1 MGNDNS
7 SAITIDVDRNNLFYY
22 SGETVSGIVRLNI
35 TEENLKTRE
44 IYISLIGEIG
54 YTTTRSVPDGKGG
67 SLSRNEYYKRQFYYK
82 EVSLSGPSITQQEFI
97 YDRGRYAW
105 LFQIPLIENL
115 PPTINKPDIFPRV
128 RYFLQVIIDKSWYTS
143 NKKYLTVYPRVNLLE
158 NPQCLSSSIF
168 KFKNRKDIKVKA
180 TFNKLGY
187 ISGENIQ
194 FTLEIQNPRKILIL
208 HNNLSILKCYQIAKR
223 FNKCIVYKTILP
235 KIVNLTNEH
244 IMERFSIKIPSI
256 RFPPSYKFQRE
267 NPNIFVHIYYMLK
280 LTVKVEGIF
289 TNFHIKV
296 PITLGT
302 EHNSDLSQ
310 QQSFNPLSIS
320 YSSNSQQ
327 SIFNDDDPPP
337 DYDSVMQSLQQNF
350 FSHL

>member
-22 SGETVSGIVRLNI
+22 SGETVSGTVRLNI
-35 TEENLKTRE
+35 TKGNLETRE

-54 YTTTRSVPDGKGG
+54 YIKTTVSSSLGVGSIQHGYYETR
-67 SLSRNEYYKRQFYYK
+67 FYYK
-82 EVSLSGPSITQQEFI
+82 KVRLSGPSITQQEFI
-97 YDRGRYAW
+97 YDRGRYRW
-105 LFQIPLIENL
+105 LFQIPLIDNL
-115 PPTINKPDIFPRV
+115 PPTINQPDSYPRV
-128 RYFLQVIIDKSWYTS
+128 QYFLQVVIDKSWYPFDIKY
-143 NKKYLTVYPRVNLLE
+143 KKYLEIHPRVNLLE
-158 NPQCLSSSIF
+158 NPRCLLPSIF
-168 KFKNRKDIKVKA
+168 EVENRKDIKLKT

-187 ISGENIQ
+187 VSGEKIQ

-208 HNNLSILKCYQIAKR
+208 HSKLSILKCYQIEDK
-223 FNKCIVYKTILP
+223 FDKCIVYKTILP

-244 IMERFSIKIPSI
+244 IMERFSMKIPSK
-256 RFPPSYKFQRE
+256 RFPPSYEFQGE

-289 TNFHIKV
+289 TNFHINT

-302 EHNSDLSQ
+302 ECNSHLSQ

-320 YSSNSQQ
+320 YSSNSEQ
-327 SIFNDDDPPP
+327 SIFNDDDLPP
-337 DYDSVMQSLQQNF
+337 DYDSVMRSLQ
-350 FSHL
+350 

>member
-35 TEENLKTRE
+35 TEETLETRE

-54 YTTTRSVPDGKGG
+54 YTTTRSALNGKGG
-67 SLSRNEYYKRQFYYK
+67 SLPRNEYYKIQFYYK
-82 EVSLSGPSITQQEFI
+82 KVSLSGSSITQQEFI

-105 LFQIPLIENL
+105 LFQIPLIDNL
-115 PPTINKPDIFPRV
+115 PPTINQPDIFPRV
-128 RYFLQVIIDKSWYTS
+128 RYFLQVVIDKSWYTS
-143 NKKYLTVYPRVNLLE
+143 NIKYKKYLTVYPRVNLLE
-158 NPQCLSSSIF
+158 NPQCLSPSIF
-168 KFKNRKDIKVKA
+168 EFENRTDIKLKA

-187 ISGENIQ
+187 VSGENIQ
-194 FTLEIQNPRKILIL
+194 FTLEIQNPRKVLIL
-208 HNNLSILKCYQIAKR
+208 HSNLSILKCYQIEK
-223 FNKCIVYKTILP
+223 KIDECIVYKTILP

-256 RFPPSYKFQRE
+256 QFPPSYKFQGE

-280 LTVKVEGIF
+280 LTVKVGGIF
-289 TNFHIKV
+289 TNFHINV

-302 EHNSDLSQ
+302 EPNSDLSQ

-320 YSSNSQQ
+320 YSSNREQ
-327 SIFNDDDPPP
+327 SIFNDDDSPP
-337 DYDSVMQSLQQNF
+337 DYDSVMQSLQ
-350 FSHL
+350 